1 MRILLV
7 EDDARIA
14 NFVGKGLP
22 NQVAEFEQVP
32 ERLVTNFAAD
42 GTTVLGGRRCFF
54 DNQIAEPLRM
64 PRSVRYSI

>member
-1 MRILLV
+1 MRILPV

-42 GTTVLGGRRCFF
+42 GTTVLGGRRFF